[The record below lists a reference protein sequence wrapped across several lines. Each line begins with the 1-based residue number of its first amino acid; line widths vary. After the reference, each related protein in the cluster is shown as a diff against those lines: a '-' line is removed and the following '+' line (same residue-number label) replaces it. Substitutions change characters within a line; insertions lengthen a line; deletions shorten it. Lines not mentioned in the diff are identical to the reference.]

1 MLLSCSR
8 DSFVKWSV
16 TSSTHTVGRQAFSF
30 TIRTTCMF
38 VSSTVS
44 MIILISCESV
54 MQLFISMCVC
64 VCVYTCNPIEK
75 SSEKIC
81 IGGKFCNNHI
91 GKFSVLMTLLIY
103 VCVYIYI

>member
-16 TSSTHTVGRQAFSF
+16 TSSTFTVGRQAFSF

-64 VCVYTCNPIEK
+64 TLVIQLKNHQKK
-75 SSEKIC
+75 SV
-81 IGGKFCNNHI
+81 
-91 GKFSVLMTLLIY
+91 SVENFAII
-103 VCVYIYI
+103 VSVNFPF